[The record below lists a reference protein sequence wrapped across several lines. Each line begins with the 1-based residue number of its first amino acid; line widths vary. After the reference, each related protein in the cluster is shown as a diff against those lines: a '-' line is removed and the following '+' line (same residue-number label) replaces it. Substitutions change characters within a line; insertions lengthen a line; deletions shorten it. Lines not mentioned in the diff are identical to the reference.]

1 MNATVLKIML
11 AHSVNLRRSHAL
23 IIHHSQQTHVAPV
36 TQSKSYHMF
45 DAYLEGLNL

>member
-23 IIHHSQQTHVAPV
+23 TIHLCQQTHVAPV
-36 TQSKSYHMF
+36 TRSKSYHVF
-45 DAYLEGLNL
+45 ASC